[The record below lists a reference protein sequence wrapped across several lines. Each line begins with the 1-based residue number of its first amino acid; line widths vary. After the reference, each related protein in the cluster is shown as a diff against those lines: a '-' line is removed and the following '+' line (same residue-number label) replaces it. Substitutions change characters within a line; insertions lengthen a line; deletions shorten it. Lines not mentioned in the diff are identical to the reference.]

1 MANLMIELPDDLART
16 LALIAAQQHTSVQQ
30 LALDRLRSL
39 AEAGTEPRRGSPLA
53 LLQVM
58 QEPPPLSAA
67 DVDELDAA
75 IAAGRLPV
83 QARELF

>member
-39 AEAGTEPRRGSPLA
+39 AESWHGTSTWFASCPPSSNARAASSECGRR
-53 LLQVM
+53 
-58 QEPPPLSAA
+58 
-67 DVDELDAA
+67 
-75 IAAGRLPV
+75 
-83 QARELF
+83 